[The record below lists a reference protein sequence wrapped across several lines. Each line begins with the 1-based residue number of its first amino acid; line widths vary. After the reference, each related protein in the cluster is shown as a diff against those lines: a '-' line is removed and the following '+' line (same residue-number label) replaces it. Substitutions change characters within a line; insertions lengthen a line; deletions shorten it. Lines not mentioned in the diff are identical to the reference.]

1 MTTVEADN
9 ITLPEPPTALRVAKI
24 SALILLI
31 LAIVAATA
39 FFMFTERGHHL
50 THNYKEAGVEF
61 QQWVAAHR
69 TIAPIAFVATFIMLC
84 VLALPVWWLQ
94 ILAGYGFGL
103 FAGVIWCE
111 VGATL
116 GAVAAMH
123 ISRWIAADYF
133 HRRVESRLKRLREL
147 DEKLGHNGFLVV
159 IAVRLMHFMPVGVC
173 NYVFG
178 LTTIS
183 TIDVMIGTILGS
195 VPVMLTWVA
204 IGAGLEPWKSFD
216 FIILMGVLHVILLT
230 PIALRYWKPQ
240 WFKRY
245 GIE

>member
-1 MTTVEADN
+1 M
-9 ITLPEPPTALRVAKI
+9 
-24 SALILLI
+24 
-31 LAIVAATA
+31 
-39 FFMFTERGHHL
+39 
-50 THNYKEAGVEF
+50 
-61 QQWVAAHR
+61 
-69 TIAPIAFVATFIMLC
+69 
-84 VLALPVWWLQ
+84 LPVWWLQ

-103 FAGVIWCE
+103 LGGVLWCE

-116 GAVAAMH
+116 GSVAAMH
-123 ISRWIAADYF
+123 VSRWIAADFF
-133 HRRVESRLKRLREL
+133 HRRVESRLKKLREL

-183 TIDVMIGTILGS
+183 TIDVIIGTVLGS
-195 VPVMLTWVA
+195 IPVMIFWVA
-204 IGAGLEPWKSFD
+204 TGAGMEPWGNPSFYL
-216 FIILMGVLHVILLT
+216 LMGVLHIILLT
-230 PIALRYWKPQ
+230 PIALRYLKPQ